1 MFPVAILLGGK
12 ATRLG
17 SIAEDTPKCLI
28 KIGNHPFLHYQLSML
43 VSEGVESVILCLG
56 HLSEQIVEYVEN
68 EFLHKINISY
78 SYDGNKPLGTGGSI
92 KKAIKGLHRPL
103 FVMYGDS
110 LLNVSFKKVQSSYER
125 NQGPL
130 MVIFENNNLFDKS
143 NVYYSNQ
150 QICYNK
156 LKPHVDSNYIDYG
169 LSIFEET
176 HFTKTTN
183 SFDLALL
190 HEKFSEFGNLQSYI
204 AKKGFYEIG
213 SLEGLTEARSKLY

>member
-17 SIAEDTPKCLI
+17 PLAKNTPKCLI
-28 KIGNHPFLHYQLSML
+28 KVGDHPFLYYQLSML
-43 VSEGVESVILCLG
+43 AEQGVESVILCLG
-56 HLSEQIVEYVEN
+56 HLSEQIVKYVEN
-68 EFLHKINISY
+68 KFRHKINISY

-92 KKAIKGLHRPL
+92 KKAIKGLDRPL

-125 NQGPL
+125 GQGPL
-130 MVIFENNNLFDKS
+130 MVIFKNSNQFDQS

-156 LKPHVDSNYIDYG
+156 LKPHKDSNHIDYG

-176 HFTKTTN
+176 HFTNTAN

-190 HEKFSEFGNLQSYI
+190 HEKFSELGNLQSYI
-204 AKKGFYEIG
+204 AKKRFYEIG
-213 SLEGLTEARSKLY
+213 SLEGLAEARSKFI